1 MDIKIACGQIEEKP
15 AQPGE
20 NTKAILAMIDKAK
33 KAQAD
38 ILLLPEMAIPGYLL
52 GDLWEQE
59 AFLKDCAA
67 YGEEV
72 VAASQGLVVIFGN
85 IAIDPAKYNQD
96 GHMRKYNAA
105 FVAQN
110 GKLLQGALPYPFISK
125 TSLPNYR
132 EFDDM
137 RYFHSTIK
145 LQPEIA
151 PDKTVEDL
159 LQPVEVTIRGEKIKL
174 GVMLCEDGWTDNY
187 NYNVPRILAKHGAQ
201 IICNISCSPFTLSKN
216 NKRHRMFGA
225 QAREIGLPIIYCNS
239 VGVQNNGKD
248 VFTFDGCSTIYGTD
262 GTIKTNGTYFAP
274 DFFCADWDTASG
286 AISGENDPEPM
297 KEETAAIYAAL
308 EYGAKHFLEA
318 THIKKLTIGLS
329 GGIDSAVAAA
339 FYVHLLGPE
348 NVLLINMPSQYNSAT
363 TKDIAK
369 NIAQALKTNYAIM
382 PISGSVALTEKEL
395 CTTPIHNYGTG
406 SEFKLEVSP
415 FILENIQARDRG
427 ARVLAGAAAA
437 FGGAFTCNGNKAET
451 TVGYATFYGDMAGCL
466 ALLGDLW
473 KHQVYN
479 LGRYLNDVVYK
490 RQVLP
495 EEVFTI
501 KPSAELST
509 AQTVGNGGDPIIYPY
524 HDYLFASF
532 IERWHKASPEDILN
546 WYVAGTVEKE
556 IGCEPGLVK
565 QLFPTAEA
573 FIKDLERWWNLFMG
587 LSVAKRIQTPP
598 LIAVSR
604 RADGYDHREAQLPV
618 YYSRKYLE
626 LKEQLLKK

>member
-1 MDIKIACGQIEEKP
+1 MDIKIACGQIEVKP

-33 KAQAD
+33 QAKAD

-85 IAIDPAKYNQD
+85 IAIDPTRYNQD

-110 GKLLQGALPYPFISK
+110 GKLLKGGLPYPFISK

-151 PDKTVEDL
+151 PDKTVADL
-159 LQPVEVTIRGEKIKL
+159 LQPVQVTIHGETIRL

-187 NYNVPRILAKHGAQ
+187 NYNVPSILAKHGAQ

-216 NKRHRMFGA
+216 SKRHRVFGN
-225 QAREIGLPIIYCNS
+225 QAKALHLPVIYCNT

-248 VFTFDGCSTIYGTD
+248 IFTFDGCSTVYGID
-262 GTIKTNGTYFAP
+262 GAIKANGTYFEP
-274 DFFCADWDTASG
+274 DFFTALWDTAT
-286 AISGENDPEPM
+286 GEITGTKDPEPM
-297 KEETAAIYAAL
+297 MAETAAIYTAL
-308 EYGAKHFLEA
+308 NYGAKHFLA
-318 THIKKLTIGLS
+318 QTGIKKLTIGLS

-339 FYVHLLGPE
+339 FYVKLLGPE
-348 NVLLINMPSQYNSAT
+348 NVLLINMPSQFNSQT
-363 TKDIAK
+363 TKGLAKDIAE
-369 NIAQALKTNYAIM
+369 ALKTNYAIM
-382 PISGSVALTEKEL
+382 PISDSVALSKQQFT
-395 CTTPIHNYGTG
+395 TTPIHNYGSG
-406 SEFKLEVSP
+406 QDFKLTVSP
-415 FILENIQARDRG
+415 LGEENIQARDRG
-427 ARVLAGAAAA
+427 ARIIAGAAAA

-466 ALLGDLW
+466 AILGDLW

-479 LGRYLNDVVYK
+479 LGHYLNDVVYQ

-495 EEVFTI
+495 EEIFTI

-524 HDYLFASF
+524 HDYLFAAF
-532 IERWHKASPEDILN
+532 IERWQKAAPEDVLS

-556 IGCEPGLVK
+556 IGCEPGLVA
-565 QLFPTAEA
+565 QLFPTTES
-573 FIKDLERWWNLFMG
+573 FINDLERWWKLFMG

-598 LIAVSR
+598 LIAVTR
-604 RADGYDHREAQLPV
+604 RAFGYDHREAQLPV

-626 LKEQLLKK
+626 LKEKLLKK